1 MADFRYTAMN
11 TAGARVSG
19 VVSGASEQAALAELE
34 RRSLTPI
41 QLAGQKG
48 GAGAAASK
56 GPRVGQARLATA
68 YSQVADLVRSG
79 VPLLRA
85 LRLIGRRKSAPK
97 LAAVFDGLASEVEDG
112 RTLADAMADV
122 PSVFKPV
129 HVAMVRAGEAGGF
142 LEQALAQLGGLVRN
156 QVELRQKV
164 VGSLIYPAAIVCV
177 GLAVLTIL
185 FAFFIPMFSE
195 TYEDVQLGTISQLV
209 FGISG
214 FVRSYGIVLIVLAV
228 AGGVG
233 LRYAWK
239 RDDVRV
245 KLVEGASRLPVV
257 GPLLR
262 SLAVARVCRMLG
274 TLMGSGVG
282 MLQALNIARDAAGLP
297 RMSAAVESAIEAV
310 RAGEPLS
317 GPLRESGLFPD
328 DVIEMIDVAESAN
341 TLEPTLVTI
350 AESVEQRTD
359 RQLTI
364 AVRLIEPMVIVAI
377 AVCVVFVAAGLILP
391 MLQFG
396 QMTG

>member
-1 MADFRYTAMN
+1 
-11 TAGARVSG
+11 
-19 VVSGASEQAALAELE
+19 
-34 RRSLTPI
+34 
-41 QLAGQKG
+41 
-48 GAGAAASK
+48 
-56 GPRVGQARLATA
+56 
-68 YSQVADLVRSG
+68 
-79 VPLLRA
+79 
-85 LRLIGRRKSAPK
+85 LIGRRKSAPK
-97 LAAVFDGLASEVEDG
+97 LAAVFDGLAGEVEDG
-112 RTLADAMADV
+112 RSLADAMADV

-177 GLAVLTIL
+177 GLCVLTIL

-195 TYEDVQLGTISQLV
+195 TYEDVQLGAISQMV
-209 FGISG
+209 FGISDV
-214 FVRSYGIVLIVLAV
+214 VRGYGLVILV
-228 AGGVG
+228 ALVAAAVG
-233 LRYAWK
+233 LRQAWK

-245 KLVEGASRLPVV
+245 RIVEVVSRVPVV

-282 MLQALNIARDAAGLP
+282 MLQALTIARDAAGLP
-297 RMSAAVESAIEAV
+297 RMSEAVDASIEAV

-317 GPLRESGLFPD
+317 GPWRESGLFPD

-364 AVRLIEPMVIVAI
+364 AVRLIEPLVIVAI

-396 QMTG
+396 QLAG